1 LPFLR
6 RAIELDQCNSN
17 AEKLGMYV
25 DNHFRLLR
33 EDMVRELRD
42 DLRVANTAQK
52 GFRKALRVN
61 GLELHG
67 VQCTSDHNNIE
78 KQVPWMVKLRAT
90 TGLPGLSNLDLKPS
104 ASSCQRI
111 DSSSRPMPLQH

>member
-1 LPFLR
+1 
-6 RAIELDQCNSN
+6 
-17 AEKLGMYV
+17 MYV